1 MLKTGMYDSGFHRCR
16 FERKKNMDPAQN
28 NRRVCIRQRERL
40 SRCLEIEANLRKML
54 ISCE

>member
-28 NRRVCIRQRERL
+28 IPSGMYPATGAIVPL
-40 SRCLEIEANLRKML
+40 P
-54 ISCE
+54 